1 MFSFQCHPSK
11 CVRLFGNTFFRK
23 GKRKVAL
30 QHFYATQCV
39 TTRSGDIK
47 MGEGKKRDRSYL
59 NADIMGLVG
68 GRRRKNNTKKN

>member
-1 MFSFQCHPSK
+1 
-11 CVRLFGNTFFRK
+11 
-23 GKRKVAL
+23 VAL

-68 GRRRKNNTKKN
+68 GRRKEKQHKEKLDKNHFHEKGSL